1 MCTNESDVDS
11 CHESQ
16 PNIDRPWALLD
27 TALHHEREA
36 PLCVYCCS
44 SYIYTP
50 WWLLELCGNLA
61 GRPSLLLSHGMCGTQ
76 PATPHGPLMTP
87 FSGQQ
92 VHQGQCGLTQGCQ
105 QGPPF
110 LVQPA
115 QQGPPQGTFMGQ
127 NQFCTSGTP
136 GLWPVHHQDQGQG
149 ATWHPNRG
157 QNPSTQFPLQ
167 QPHQQAVSFSNFCP
181 AAQQPQQAQPP
192 QQVPSLYQPQIFL
205 NNNNFLYFTHLV
217 QLLFKQYLP
226 NLYLFLA
233 HNHHPE
239 HSATITRLYR
249 LGPQIPWRSTWCSF
263 GEEVWEHCW
272 IFKVIFG
279 INYLQYTTSSSSF
292 YDKKYPGNYRAS
304 QLWRQL
310 QQWHQHQL
318 ILETNKKTN
327 VWTHLSRQSL
337 YTSWIGP
344 TGSATSTWSTF
355 KVVEDFL

>member
-1 MCTNESDVDS
+1 
-11 CHESQ
+11 
-16 PNIDRPWALLD
+16 
-27 TALHHEREA
+27 
-36 PLCVYCCS
+36 
-44 SYIYTP
+44 
-50 WWLLELCGNLA
+50 
-61 GRPSLLLSHGMCGTQ
+61 
-76 PATPHGPLMTP
+76 MTP

-115 QQGPPQGTFMGQ
+115 QQGPPQCGTFMGQ

-205 NNNNFLYFTHLV
+205 NNNNFLYFKHLV

-249 LGPQIPWRSTWCSF
+249 LGPQIPWRST
-263 GEEVWEHCW
+263 
-272 IFKVIFG
+272 
-279 INYLQYTTSSSSF
+279 
-292 YDKKYPGNYRAS
+292 
-304 QLWRQL
+304 
-310 QQWHQHQL
+310 
-318 ILETNKKTN
+318 
-327 VWTHLSRQSL
+327 
-337 YTSWIGP
+337 
-344 TGSATSTWSTF
+344 
-355 KVVEDFL
+355 